1 MRRLRGLRSV
11 LAGRDFRRLYATRL
25 ISQSGDG
32 LFQVALAAY
41 AFFDP
46 QRQPTAPAVAGA
58 FAALLLPYSLVGPW
72 AGVFLD
78 RWRRRQVLVF
88 ANLVRGSLVL
98 VMAGVIAA
106 GAPLAVLLGLGLA
119 VVSVN
124 RFFLAALS
132 AALPHVVARTELV
145 TANSLSTTS
154 GTIAA
159 FAGGG
164 LGYGLRLVFGE
175 GATGTAL
182 LLATTTVWYL
192 CSSLVAL
199 TMAKQLLGP
208 DDGPTRLALR
218 TALGDVAHGLA
229 AGAQHVWS
237 RRPAGHAL
245 LVMASQRFWYGLAT
259 LSVLLLYRNY
269 FHADEVAAGI
279 GGLALVLGATGVGLF
294 LAALITPVATRRLR
308 KQTWITVVL
317 VGAGVAQLAFGLPY
331 RELLFVPAALLL
343 GLAAQSMKICV
354 DTLVQETVDDSFR
367 GRVFSFYDVLF
378 NVSFVSAAA
387 VAAVALPAT
396 GKSYA
401 VLTLIALGHCATGL
415 GYAAVNRRSSRGS
428 TVSAAGEASR

>member
-1 MRRLRGLRSV
+1 MRRFGGLRSV

-46 QRQPTAPAVAGA
+46 QRQPTAPAVAAA

-88 ANLVRGSLVL
+88 ANVVRGSLVL
-98 VMAGVIAA
+98 AMAGVVVA
-106 GAPLAVLLGLGLA
+106 GAPLVVLLGLGLA

-132 AALPHVVARTELV
+132 AALPHVVERTELV

-159 FAGGG
+159 FAGGA
-164 LGYGLRLVFGE
+164 LGYGLRLALGE
-175 GATGTAL
+175 AATGTAL
-182 LLATTTVWYL
+182 LLVTTTVWYL
-192 CSSLVAL
+192 CSSLMAL
-199 TMAKQLLGP
+199 TMTKGLLGP
-208 DDGPTRLALR
+208 DDDPTRLALR
-218 TALGDVAHGLA
+218 TALGDVARGLV
-229 AGAQHVWS
+229 AGARHVWE
-237 RRPAGHAL
+237 RRAAGHAL

-269 FHADEVAAGI
+269 FHADEIAAGI
-279 GGLALVLGATGVGLF
+279 GGLALVLAASGAGFFV
-294 LAALITPVATRRLR
+294 AAVITPVATRRLR

-317 VGAGVAQLAFGLPY
+317 VSAGAAQFAFGLPY
-331 RELLFVPAALLL
+331 QEVLFIPAAFLL
-343 GLAAQSMKICV
+343 GVGAQAMKICV
-354 DTLVQETVDDSFR
+354 DTLVQENVDDTFR

-401 VLTLIALGHCATGL
+401 VLTLIALGHAGTGL
-415 GYAAVNRRSSRGS
+415 VYAAVSRRASRGN
-428 TVSAAGEASR
+428 VSAGHGAR